1 MSVLTLHTIERAPA
15 DYEALPARPAS
26 FTRFVRE
33 TSLLVARG
41 LRTIPRVPTRL
52 SDVTIQP
59 IMFTLL
65 FLYIFGS
72 AIHIPGMTYQNFLL
86 PGLIGQSLAFGVI
99 GAGVAT
105 ATDFASGVVDRFRSL
120 PVTRLSVISSQ
131 VIGQVL
137 EQILGIS
144 IVAGIGLALGWRPEH
159 SLTTILALIGLVL
172 AGALRLHLVRR
183 LARHGAEDLG
193 RSAGHRL
200 CHHAAPVVS
209 RGHVCAHRRTQAVD
223 SRDRRVGSAVLH
235 SWRPCVTSPR
245 APTPRARG
253 NSPTRSSRWSGGAC
267 SSSPCACPWPCS
279 AFAPRLPRRSYIKEM
294 RSTRSMISS
303 VSNGMTSSAPMFSR
317 TWSADEAPVMTVE
330 TWGFLAHQASEN

>member
-1 MSVLTLHTIERAPA
+1 MSVLTLHAIERAPA
-15 DYEALPARPAS
+15 DYEALPARPKS

-72 AIHIPGMTYQNFLL
+72 AIHIPGITYQNFLL

-120 PVTRLSVISSQ
+120 PVTRLSVISAQ

-137 EQILGIS
+137 EQILGLV
-144 IVAGIGLALGWRPEH
+144 IVAGIGLALGWRPDH
-159 SLTTILALIGLVL
+159 NLGTILALVGLVL
-172 AGALRLHLVRR
+172 LGLFAFTWFGVWLGMVLKTSDAMQGIGFAIMLPLSFLAGTFVPIAGLKPWIRVIAEWDPLSSFVATVRHVTQGTNATGSWQ
-183 LARHGAEDLG
+183 LTH
-193 RSAGHRL
+193 
-200 CHHAAPVVS
+200 PVVS
-209 RGHVCAHRRTQAVD
+209 MVSWCVVIIAVCVPLALRR
-223 SRDRRVGSAVLH
+223 
-235 SWRPCVTSPR
+235 
-245 APTPRARG
+245 
-253 NSPTRSSRWSGGAC
+253 
-267 SSSPCACPWPCS
+267 
-279 AFAPRLPRRSYIKEM
+279 F
-294 RSTRSMISS
+294 
-303 VSNGMTSSAPMFSR
+303 R
-317 TWSADEAPVMTVE
+317 TTTA
-330 TWGFLAHQASEN
+330 AS